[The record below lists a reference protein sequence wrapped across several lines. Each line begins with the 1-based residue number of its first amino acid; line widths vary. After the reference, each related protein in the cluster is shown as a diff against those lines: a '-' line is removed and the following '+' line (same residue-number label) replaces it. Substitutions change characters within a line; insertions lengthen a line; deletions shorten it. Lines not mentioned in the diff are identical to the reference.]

1 MKKIHQNP
9 LVASQ
14 AGFQAVAMNYRAV
27 EHLEK
32 LWAKRVEWGAGS
44 WWAGWCTATS
54 ALNGRALVID
64 VSKMFQMFLLVVW
77 FQIFLNFPPLLWGRF
92 PTWLAHYF
100 SEWVGWNHQ
109 RVFFVFPGF
118 KNSNFGNGSH
128 GFKFSSKRII
138 LRILWKEAVKSQP

>member
-44 WWAGWCTATS
+44 
-54 ALNGRALVID
+54 
-64 VSKMFQMFLLVVW
+64 
-77 FQIFLNFPPLLWGRF
+77 
-92 PTWLAHYF
+92 
-100 SEWVGWNHQ
+100 
-109 RVFFVFPGF
+109 
-118 KNSNFGNGSH
+118 
-128 GFKFSSKRII
+128 
-138 LRILWKEAVKSQP
+138 